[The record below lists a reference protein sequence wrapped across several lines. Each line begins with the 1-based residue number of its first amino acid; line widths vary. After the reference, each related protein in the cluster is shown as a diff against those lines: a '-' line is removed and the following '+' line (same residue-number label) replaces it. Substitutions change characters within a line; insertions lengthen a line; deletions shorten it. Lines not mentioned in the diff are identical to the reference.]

1 MNWYEEIPIFLY
13 DVISMLES
21 VNKKIY
27 MSMLINEKNVQER
40 STRN

>member
-13 DVISMLES
+13 DVIFMLEN

-40 STRN
+40 

>member
-1 MNWYEEIPIFLY
+1 MNWYEDIPIFLY

-40 STRN
+40 